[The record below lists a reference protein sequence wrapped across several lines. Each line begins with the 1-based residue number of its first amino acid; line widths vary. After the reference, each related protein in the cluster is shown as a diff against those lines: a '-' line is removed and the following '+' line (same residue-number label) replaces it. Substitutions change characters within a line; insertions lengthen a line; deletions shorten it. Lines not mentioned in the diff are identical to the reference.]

1 MIPTNAEEALYLFDL
16 WKAKHSGRFAEAYA
30 AAEAKDDPA
39 ERALCEQVGA
49 EIGKA
54 LAKPAGSEA
63 RVRALIHALTQL
75 PNDGDEEAF
84 LTRLIESMDH
94 LAVLQERKARIGR
107 SAEDRQCAA
116 FGTFVC
122 WAAAM
127 QHAGL
132 YVEREILARM
142 TVNFCHD
149 DALSIT
155 DVLGVVG
162 ALTKFVPLQAWVDAA
177 TQDPQ
182 VQKLGAM
189 FAEGERAVPLH

>member
-1 MIPTNAEEALYLFDL
+1 MMPTTAAEAQYLFNL
-16 WKAKHSGRFAEAYA
+16 WRAKHSGRFGESYA
-30 AAEAKDDPA
+30 AGEAKDDPA

-49 EIGKA
+49 EIEKA
-54 LAKPAGSEA
+54 LTEPAGSEA
-63 RVRALIHALTQL
+63 RVRALIHSLNQL

-94 LAVLQERKARIGR
+94 LAVLQARKARIGR

-122 WAAAM
+122 FAAAM

-132 YVEREILARM
+132 YVEREVLAKI
-142 TVNFCHD
+142 TANFCRA
-149 DALSIT
+149 DALSVT
-155 DVLGVVG
+155 DILGVVG
-162 ALTKFVPLQAWVDAA
+162 TLTKFVPLQAWVDAA